1 MSNSRKE
8 LLRMSQ
14 KLGSSSLVSP
24 QASALAQ
31 PSMLEHGDALKS
43 RIPPLDI
50 ILYAIKGILY
60 PTPIYEQ
67 IPGLI
72 RLLTMAEFHR
82 LRAINIASNALS
94 IQSYYQDNPDPSVM
108 LLSDETEGY
117 FKAFVD
123 TGSSAE
129 WRAMFMKLLSICC
142 AIDVLQVWFHD
153 SDTDFWLRWNE
164 YFAVLDPLAEKP
176 AKLSHI
182 FHYALSTHD
191 IDQLRAAAS
200 HCVGLLEHAEDE
212 QLLYALSSQS
222 YEKVLQTEELQ
233 ERQHL
238 PKMDA
243 PFQKVVES
251 YLATVHGVVEYVTG
265 TLKDEQQ

>member
-1 MSNSRKE
+1 MDPLKGIQDTIGSVEHSKGTSPPSDVSKAKLVLG
-8 LLRMSQ
+8 LLD
-14 KLGSSSLVSP
+14 
-24 QASALAQ
+24 AAL
-31 PSMLEHGDALKS
+31 SEHGDALKS
-43 RIPPLDI
+43 RVPPLDF

-94 IQSYYQDNPDPSVM
+94 VQSYYQDNPDPSVI
-108 LLSDETEGY
+108 LLSDEAEGY

-123 TGSSAE
+123 TGSSFE
-129 WRAMFMKLLSICC
+129 WRAMFMKLISICC
-142 AIDVLQVWFHD
+142 TIC
-153 SDTDFWLRWNE
+153 SSGYPSN
-164 YFAVLDPLAEKP
+164 
-176 AKLSHI
+176 
-182 FHYALSTHD
+182 

-200 HCVGLLEHAEDE
+200 HCVGLLKHAEDDR
-212 QLLYALSSQS
+212 LLYALTSQS
-222 YEKVLQTEELQ
+222 YEKILQVEGLQ

-238 PKMDA
+238 PQIDA

-251 YLATVHGVVEYVTG
+251 YLATVHGVVEYVTD
-265 TLKDEQQ
+265 TLKDEQE